1 MKIIKEITEDKPFL
15 IVFKPSGI
23 PSAPLS
29 ENDTNNIFF
38 QVAQKYP
45 QVLNVI
51 GRKKIE
57 HGLIHRLDTVT
68 SGLII
73 IAATQDSYEE
83 LIELQKQNKIKKYY
97 KAICEYK
104 PEILQKLKGFP
115 PQIEK
120 YSTLKKE
127 YLLKSYFRH
136 YGIGRKE
143 VRPVCE
149 NCGKQILKKVE
160 QKKIYST
167 KIKILS
173 ENEQKI
179 QVETCITNGFKH
191 QIRSHLAWLGLP
203 IISDPVYNISKEKN
217 KTEMNFCAYKIDICG
232 DIWYI

>member
-1 MKIIKEITEDKPFL
+1 MKIIKEITKEKPFL
-15 IVFKPSGI
+15 IVYKPSGL

-45 QVLNVI
+45 QILNVD

-73 IAATQDSYEE
+73 IAATQESYEK
-83 LIELQKQNKIKKYY
+83 LLELQKENKIKKYY
-97 KAICEYK
+97 KAVCEHK
-104 PEILQKLKGFP
+104 PEILQTLKGFP
-115 PQIEK
+115 SQIEK
-120 YSTLKKE
+120 YSKFQKE
-127 YLLKSYFRH
+127 YLVKSYFRH

-143 VRPVCE
+143 VRPVIE
-149 NCGKQILKKVE
+149 NCGKQVLKKVE

-167 KIKILS
+167 KVKILS
-173 ENEQKI
+173 VNDKKI
-179 QVETCITNGFKH
+179 QIEASITNGFKH
-191 QIRSHLAWLGLP
+191 QIRSHLTWLGLP
-203 IISDPVYNISKEKN
+203 IISDPVYNICQEKD
-217 KTEMNFCAYKIDICG
+217 KSEMKFCAYKIDICG